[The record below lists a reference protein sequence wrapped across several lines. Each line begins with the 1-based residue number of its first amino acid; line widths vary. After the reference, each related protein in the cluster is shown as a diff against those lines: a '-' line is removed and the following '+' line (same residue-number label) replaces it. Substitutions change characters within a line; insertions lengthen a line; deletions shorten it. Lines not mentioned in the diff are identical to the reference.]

1 MSEDSVDTP
10 EGRAKERSALIFV
23 EVGATILLAMA
34 TIATAWSG
42 YQATRWGGETT
53 KASGAANASRIA
65 ATRADD
71 LANAQTQ
78 IDVAT
83 FSSWADAYAQGGI
96 PVAETGT
103 TLADFYFA
111 RFREEFKPA
120 IQAWIATMPLKNPD
134 APLTPFEMPEYKLV
148 AREEAARQDA
158 ITEVKSAEVR
168 RNIQRQ
174 SNYVLGVVLFATA
187 LFFAGTSTRLSTR
200 SLRLAV
206 LGVGVVLFVG
216 TLIWIAT
223 FPVSVTV

>member
-1 MSEDSVDTP
+1 LSTSELSG
-10 EGRAKERSALIFV
+10 EASEAGAGRRSALVVF
-23 EVGATILLAMA
+23 EVVATGLLALA
-34 TIATAWSG
+34 TVATAWSG

-53 KASGAANASRIA
+53 KAGSAANQARID

-83 FSSWADAYAQGGI
+83 FSSWADAYARG
-96 PVAETGT
+96 ET
-103 TLADFYFA
+103 TLADFYYA

-120 IQAWIATMPLKNPD
+120 VVAWVATMPLKNPN
-134 APLTPFEMPEYKLV
+134 APLTPFVMPQYKLA

-158 ITEVKSAEVR
+158 ITEVKSAELR
-168 RNIQRQ
+168 RNVQRQ

-187 LFFAGTSTRLSTR
+187 LFFAGTSTKLSSR
-200 SLRLAV
+200 SLRVIV
-206 LGVGVVLFVG
+206 LGLGVFLFLG